1 MERSFILKAGLRGE
15 IRDRV
20 SRLSERERAEAA
32 ERVAEL
38 LERDIRFAGAR
49 VAACF
54 MPLRDEVPVGRFVDG
69 WRRDKLIV
77 LPVVEGDRMR
87 FFEYD
92 PARVRTGRFEIVEPY
107 GTAEVSPQGIDA
119 MLVPGRAFTLAGLR
133 LGRGGGYYDRYLS
146 QSGAEGI
153 YRIGVAFGC
162 QVVDELPVTADDVV
176 MDRVIAG

>member
-54 MPLRDEVPVGRFVDG
+54 MPLRDEVPIGRFVDG

-92 PARVRTGRFEIVEPY
+92 PARVRTGRFGIVEPY
-107 GTAEVSPQGIDA
+107 GAAEVSPQGIDA

-146 QSGAEGI
+146 QAGAEGI

-162 QVVDELPVTADDVV
+162 QVVDELPVTANDVV